1 MVRDKESLK
10 MKYYSSAAS
19 ILAITIANTAIVNAQ
34 SSTDHSEPEEII
46 VSSRPIKTNSTDI
59 AQGIS
64 ILTGEE
70 LDRLGS
76 TTLGD
81 TLDSLPGISQT
92 AFGPSA
98 SRPIIRGLGGDRIR
112 ILIAGIGTID
122 ASATSVDHA
131 LAIDPETAE
140 KIEVLRGPATLL
152 FGNNAAGGAIN
163 VFDGRIPTQIP
174 EGGVEGQAKAEYD
187 TNGDEFNTT
196 GSITF
201 APTDNLAIH
210 ADISYLDRGDIDI
223 PGFATSD
230 ALRAQLEAEGEEV
243 EEEEGTVASTAQ
255 ERAAGSF
262 GASYIGDTGFFGFN
276 VSYFENEYGLPVT
289 EEEEEEEGGEG
300 GEEGE
305 EEGIAI
311 DQEQYRLDLLGEVE
325 SDFFIFSKTKFR
337 FGYADYE
344 HVEVEGDE
352 VGTLFSNE
360 GWEGRVEFEQ
370 KATNGLKGAW
380 GFQIRNR
387 DFSAIGAEAFVPP
400 SDQVQWGLFG
410 LQQYENG
417 PWLLE
422 AGARFERQSVEVDST
437 GFDESYT
444 GISLSSSAIYK
455 FTDDWQVSVAGF
467 RTERA
472 PTVEETQSNG
482 PHLATGV
489 FEIGD
494 PNLEEETALGLEFS
508 LQKTDGPLTGTV
520 NFFYTDYDD
529 FIFEDF
535 TGEIEDGLPVG
546 VFTAT
551 NARFWGIE
559 GDFNWHAFENGD
571 NSFHINGGF
580 DFVRAT
586 DTDNDNPLPRIPAF
600 AARIGGVY
608 QSTNWDFHTTIQ
620 WTDSQNRVGAF
631 QLPTDSY
638 FDLTAGA
645 TYHPMGPEGP
655 IHLYVEGKN
664 LFDEEIRFATS
675 FLAQTVPAPGARVR
689 FGAKVTF

>member
-1 MVRDKESLK
+1 
-10 MKYYSSAAS
+10 MKHYRSAAS
-19 ILAITIANTAIVNAQ
+19 ILAITIASTTFANTAMANTNNTA
-34 SSTDHSEPEEII
+34 DHDEVEEII
-46 VSSRPIKTNSTDI
+46 VSSRPIKTNSTDV

-64 ILTGEE
+64 VLAGEA

-98 SRPIIRGLGGDRIR
+98 SRPIIRGLSGDRIR

-122 ASATSVDHA
+122 ASTTSVDHA
-131 LAIDPETAE
+131 IAIDPETAE

-163 VFDGRIPTQIP
+163 VFDGRIPTKIP
-174 EGGVEGQAKAEYD
+174 EGGVEGQAKVEYD
-187 TNGDEFNTT
+187 TNGNEFNTN
-196 GSITF
+196 GSVTF
-201 APTDNLAIH
+201 AATDNLAVH

-223 PGFATSD
+223 PGFATSE
-230 ALRAQLEAEGEEV
+230 ALRAQLEAEGEEI

-255 ERAAGSF
+255 ERTAGSF

-276 VSYFENEYGLPVT
+276 VSFFDNLYGLPVT

-300 GEEGE
+300 EEEGE
-305 EEGIAI
+305 EEGISI
-311 DQEQYRLDLLGEVE
+311 DQDQFRLDFLGEVE
-325 SDFFIFSKTKFR
+325 SDFLIFERTKFR

-344 HVEVEGDE
+344 HVELEGDE

-360 GWEGRVEFEQ
+360 GWEGRVEFVQ
-370 KATNGLKGAW
+370 KESDGLKGAW
-380 GFQIRNR
+380 GFQIRDR
-387 DFSAIGAEAFVPP
+387 DFAAIGAEAFVPP
-400 SDQVQWGLFG
+400 SDQLQWGLFG

-422 AGARFERQSVEVDST
+422 AGARFERQSIDVDST

-444 GISLSSSAIYK
+444 GISLSTSAIYR
-455 FTDDWQVSVAGF
+455 FEDDWQISVAGF

-472 PTVEETQSNG
+472 PTVEELQSNG

-494 PNLEEETALGLEFS
+494 PNLEEETALGFEIS
-508 LQKTDGPLTGTV
+508 IQKTDGPVTGAL
-520 NFFYTDYDD
+520 NFFNTSYDD
-529 FIFEDF
+529 FIFENF

-546 VFTAT
+546 EFTAAD
-551 NARFWGIE
+551 ARFWGIE
-559 GDFNWHAFENGD
+559 GEATIHVFDDGEDSLHLT
-571 NSFHINGGF
+571 GGF

-608 QSTNWDFHTTIQ
+608 QSTNWDFHTTLE
-620 WTDSQNRVGAF
+620 WTDSQERVGAF
-631 QLPTDSY
+631 QLPTDSF
-638 FDLTAGA
+638 FDLTVGA
-645 TYHPMGPEGP
+645 TFHPMGPEGP

-664 LFDEEIRFATS
+664 LFDEEIRYATS

>member
-1 MVRDKESLK
+1 

-19 ILAITIANTAIVNAQ
+19 ILAITLATSATVNAQ
-34 SSTDHSEPEEII
+34 STTDHNEVEEII
-46 VSSRPIKTNSTDI
+46 VSSSPIQTTSTNV

-122 ASATSVDHA
+122 ASTTSVDHA
-131 LAIDPETAE
+131 LALDPETAE

-163 VFDGRIPTQIP
+163 VFDGRIPTQLP
-174 EGGVEGQAKAEYD
+174 EDGVEGQAKAEYD
-187 TNGDEFNTT
+187 TNGNEFNTT
-196 GSITF
+196 GSVTF
-201 APTDNLAIH
+201 AAGDKLALH

-230 ALRAQLEAEGEEV
+230 ALRAQLAAEGEEV

-255 ERAAGSF
+255 ERTAGSF
-262 GASYIGDTGFFGFN
+262 GASYIGETGFFGVN
-276 VSYFENEYGLPVT
+276 VSFFDNTYGLPVV

-300 GEEGE
+300 EEEGE
-305 EEGIAI
+305 EEGISI
-311 DQEQYRLDLLGEVE
+311 DQDQFRLDFLGEVE
-325 SDFFIFSKTKFR
+325 SDFLIFEKTKFR

-344 HVEVEGDE
+344 HVELEGDE
-352 VGTLFSNE
+352 IGTQFSNE
-360 GWEGRVEFEQ
+360 GWESRVEFVQ
-370 KATNGLKGAW
+370 KEVEGLKGAW
-380 GFQIRNR
+380 GFQIRDR

-400 SDQVQWGLFG
+400 SEQVQWGLFG
-410 LQQYENG
+410 LQQFEDG
-417 PWLLE
+417 PLLLE
-422 AGARFERQSVEVDST
+422 AGLRFERQSIEVAST
-437 GFDESYT
+437 GFDRNFT
-444 GISLSSSAIYK
+444 GVSFSGSAIYRLEN
-455 FTDDWQVSVAGF
+455 DWQVSVSGF

-472 PTVEETQSNG
+472 PTVEELQSNG

-494 PNLEEETALGLEFS
+494 PNLDEETAIGFELSIE
-508 LQKTDGPLTGTV
+508 KTDGPVTGGL
-520 NFFYTDYDD
+520 NFFNTSYDD

-559 GDFNWHAFENGD
+559 ADFKWHAYEDGD
-571 NSFHINGGF
+571 DSFHINAGF

-586 DTDNDNPLPRIPAF
+586 DTENDNPLPRIPAF
-600 AARIGGVY
+600 SARVGGVY
-608 QSTNWDFHTTIQ
+608 QSTNWDAYTTLE
-620 WTDSQNRVGAF
+620 WTDSQNRVGNF
-631 QLPTDSY
+631 QLPTDSF
-638 FDLTAGA
+638 FDLTVGA
-645 TYHPMGPEGP
+645 TFHPMGPEGP
-655 IHLYVEGKN
+655 LHLYVEGKN
-664 LFDEEIRFATS
+664 LFDEEIRYATS